1 MYSLWLLPATLVA
14 VPLFFVWR
22 IRRSQRREF
31 GTRLQSAI
39 QPPVPLKIVRASVAV
54 QTRRMKCISP
64 REFLTLFRT
73 QRNLI
78 VVDLRV
84 DAQRAPF
91 PVPAAFVL
99 TVPHD
104 ELEKALKWFPTD
116 RSIVFYGTTYLNI
129 SFIETTLSMES
140 SAPTYVLQGDLSR
153 LEVA

>member
-39 QPPVPLKIVRASVAV
+39 QPPVPLKIV
-54 QTRRMKCISP
+54 KCISP

-140 SAPTYVLQGDLSR
+140 SAPTYVLLGDLSR